1 MSCRALSLPALPG
14 YWILSCLSKVSFAQS
29 AEWAPKTEFSG
40 LKSCFL
46 FSLLGLY
53 VHGCDSQAP
62 FGESGKTVTS
72 ADIHE
77 FFEDFNQKRRRR
89 NWHFEATRDDQTHWS
104 LQNGVF
110 LSSFQ
115 CYMLLLRYLE
125 HIFCIWYPWEGNGLK
140 TNLVLF
146 KFSNLLVYEELV
158 IVTMGTKLKQIHSRA
173 EWAWRSSVKSF
184 KFSSNVFTFEQNHH
198 CLSSYMKSVTYDYC
212 RMNLSLN
219 LIIKHLGYIKMH
231 RSIGNWVVGRGFF
244 GVEWI
249 FHFLWGLSM
258 SWFSCL
264 IAFHLFDVRI
274 LLVGHEVRKVLD
286 KQCKY
291 VAFSQFAACKVQTVI
306 PTYY

>member
-1 MSCRALSLPALPG
+1 MSCRALSLTALPG

-29 AEWAPKTEFSG
+29 AEWAHKTEFSG

-89 NWHFEATRDDQTHWS
+89 NWHFEAIRDYQTHWS
-104 LQNGVF
+104 IQNGVF
-110 LSSFQ
+110 FPSFQ

-146 KFSNLLVYEELV
+146 KFSNLLLYEALV

-173 EWAWRSSVKSF
+173 DLNEHGGHLWSPVNSVLMFSHLNKIIIVSALIWRVSP
-184 KFSSNVFTFEQNHH
+184 
-198 CLSSYMKSVTYDYC
+198 M
-212 RMNLSLN
+212 
-219 LIIKHLGYIKMH
+219 II
-231 RSIGNWVVGRGFF
+231 
-244 GVEWI
+244 VEWI
-249 FHFLWGLSM
+249 YLWTLLLS
-258 SWFSCL
+258 
-264 IAFHLFDVRI
+264 
-274 LLVGHEVRKVLD
+274 
-286 KQCKY
+286 
-291 VAFSQFAACKVQTVI
+291 
-306 PTYY
+306 PT